1 MSQKFGKYRLHDCVN
16 QGGITEIWLATDEH
30 ENVVAVRRLRRRVLK
45 QSSAPKLFKA
55 GLGVLRK
62 LAPHPNVVRYINH
75 GKADGLPFM
84 VLEFIQGANLKEL
97 LMRDHDHLV
106 DNVADVIIQAADGI
120 NHLHDHGWMHL
131 DLKPENLMISLNG
144 HVSLLDFDTA
154 QKIPRKPKKF
164 SRASGTPSCMP
175 PEQLKNEKI
184 DQRADIYAFG
194 ATMYEL
200 LTHRKPFS
208 GSTPDEALRNQL
220 GVNFPV
226 KPPNRINPEVP
237 NALSQ
242 LILRC
247 LAHSPDQRYP
257 NMTILNAQLHTILG
271 VQQVPD
277 TFNGMPQPMMVPAAI
292 PA

>member
-1 MSQKFGKYRLHDCVN
+1 MARKFGKYRLHDCVN
-16 QGGITEIWLATDEH
+16 QGGITEIWLATDEY

-45 QSSAPKLFKA
+45 QSNAPKLFKA
-55 GLGVLRK
+55 GLTVLRK
-62 LAPHPNVVRYINH
+62 LPPHPNVVRYINH
-75 GKADGLPFM
+75 GKAEGLPFM

-97 LMRDHDHLV
+97 LLRDHDHLV

-131 DLKPENLMISLNG
+131 DIKPENLMISLNG

-154 QKIPRKPKKF
+154 QKIPRKPKQF
-164 SRASGTPSCMP
+164 SRAAGTPSCMP

-194 ATMYEL
+194 ATIYEL

-208 GSTPDEALRNQL
+208 GRTPDEAIRIQL
-220 GVNFPV
+220 DENFPV
-226 KPPNRINPEVP
+226 KPVNHINPEVP
-237 NALSQ
+237 IALSQ

-271 VQQVPD
+271 VQQVPV
-277 TFNGMPQPMMVPAAI
+277 TLNGMPPTIMPAAI

>member
-1 MSQKFGKYRLHDCVN
+1 MAQKFGKYRLHDCVN

-30 ENVVAVRRLRRRVLK
+30 ENDVAVRRLRRRVLK
-45 QSSAPKLFKA
+45 QSNAPKLFKA

-75 GKADGLPFM
+75 GKAEGLPFM

-97 LMRDHDHLV
+97 LLRDHDHLV

-184 DQRADIYAFG
+184 DQRADIYSFG

-200 LTHRKPFS
+200 LTHRKPFV
-208 GSTPDEALRNQL
+208 GRNPDEALRNQL
-220 GVNFPV
+220 KEKHHIKPV
-226 KPPNRINPEVP
+226 HQFNPDVP
-237 NALSQ
+237 VALSA
-242 LILRC
+242 LIQKC
-247 LAHSPDQRYP
+247 FAFHPGERYP
-257 NMTILNAQLHTILG
+257 SLTILNAQLHKILG
-271 VQQVPD
+271 VRNVPLVP
-277 TFNGMPQPMMVPAAI
+277 TSLGELMEQPSFAS
-292 PA
+292 

>member
-164 SRASGTPSCMP
+164 SRTSGTPSCMP

-220 GVNFPV
+220 DENFPV
-226 KPPNRINPEVP
+226 KPPTASIPKCQSRSANSSS
-237 NALSQ
+237 A
-242 LILRC
+242 
-247 LAHSPDQRYP
+247 ASPIHPISATR
-257 NMTILNAQLHTILG
+257 T
-271 VQQVPD
+271 
-277 TFNGMPQPMMVPAAI
+277 
-292 PA
+292 